1 MWIGLP
7 NLRKSHQPQKLILDV
22 NGLPSLRV
30 RLRCDPID
38 KWERAHPAAAALI
51 HTLLQEHRVETR
63 LSRKVGKKS
72 KHPLPGPS
80 QGLRRMPARQEAA
93 RRTRMLLR
101 LKLNRR
107 S

>member
-51 HTLLQEHRVETR
+51 HTLLQEHRVKIR
-63 LSRKVGKKS
+63 LSRKVGKNRNI
-72 KHPLPGPS
+72 LFPG
-80 QGLRRMPARQEAA
+80 LHRA
-93 RRTRMLLR
+93 
-101 LKLNRR
+101 
-107 S
+107 